1 MENRKPWHEDDA
13 YWETFGPMMFA
24 PHRWETAPGE
34 VEQLIALTGIEAG
47 CRVLDLCCGPGRHAL
62 EFVRRGFEVTGVDR
76 NPAYL
81 AEAQQKADAENL
93 AVTFIQDDMRSF
105 CKPEAFDA
113 AINMF
118 TAFGYFEDQDEDRQV
133 ASNLYCCLKDGG
145 KLLMEMR
152 GKETLARD
160 FRERDWHRGEDGSIM
175 LEERKPTKNW
185 TWIENTWI
193 LLEGDS
199 RREFK
204 LSLRIYSAAELAALL
219 TDAGFSAVDAY
230 GGLDGTPYDHHARRL
245 VVVARK

>member
-13 YWETFGPMMFA
+13 YWETFGPMMFGQ
-24 PHRWETAPGE
+24 HRWDAAPTE
-34 VEQLIALTGIEAG
+34 VEQLIALTGIEAD
-47 CRVLDLCCGPGRHAL
+47 CSLLDLCCGPGRHAL
-62 EFVRRGFEVTGVDR
+62 ELARRGFEVTGVDR

-81 AEAQQKADAENL
+81 AEAQRRADAESL
-93 AVTFIQDDMRSF
+93 DVTFIREDMRSF
-105 CKPEAFDA
+105 CQPDSFNA

-118 TAFGYFEDQDEDRQV
+118 TAFGYFEDEDENRQV
-133 ASNLYCCLKDGG
+133 AANLHRSLKDSG
-145 KLLMEMR
+145 KLVMEMR

-175 LEERKPTKNW
+175 LEERKPTRNW

-193 LLEGDS
+193 LLEGES
-199 RREFK
+199 RREFA

-219 TDAGFSAVDAY
+219 MDAGFSSVDAF
-230 GGLDGTPYDHHARRL
+230 GGLDGSPYDHQARRL